1 MLKHTC
7 VLTHTHTHANNRAV
21 GWHLL
26 TARDKADMDCQAL
39 KSHVEEVEGVLE
51 KEKAEWTQKQD
62 SIEQQFTEIKVGG
75 RA

>member
-1 MLKHTC
+1 
-7 VLTHTHTHANNRAV
+7 V